1 MNEEIKE
8 LLNEIK
14 EDVEKSCE
22 KDLFDPESIKEE
34 AIKMRQKVV
43 DENYGLPYTYKV
55 VCDETNNTPEDV
67 ENGVV
72 NADIYFSPKIYTP
85 HINTETVLVKRQTY
99 PSWCCQKCGEQIGY
113 IGRFFQ
119 FLRVPFYQCEK
130 CQIPS

>member
-1 MNEEIKE
+1 MTEPTDEQLDELWDEIGGYYNLYPE
-8 LLNEIK
+8 VRNTIREALN
-14 EDVEKSCE
+14 
-22 KDLFDPESIKEE
+22 
-34 AIKMRQKVV
+34 RWGN